1 MLGSD
6 FDTNDRFAIFGF
18 VVPKDPS
25 PQWKKV
31 AWSHDCAL
39 LAYADSTGTVRVFD
53 LMGSELFVI
62 PPVSTSNL
70 ILFFPLL
77 LSQLCISAAWWFR
90 FPIWLLRHD
99 VPSVGFPEQNCFG
112 FPLGL
117 HCLCISCINCPPLK
131 WFCMLWMWSQFR
143 RRCKATYTWTI
154 RYCFPMER
162 AVLICLRWPHLG
174 FDAFCC
180 PSPSSLKF
188 NSVRM
193 SANLSEAQLIRFAFI
208 YDSLVTREEQR
219 IIRVS
224 QLAELTMHTDIE
236 AERAARVSYTH
247 FLALHDVAY
256 LLQKMSKARTWICLR
271 FT

>member
-53 LMGSELFVI
+53 LMGSELFII

-77 LSQLCISAAWWFR
+77 LSQLCISAAWWFG

-112 FPLGL
+112 FPLRL

-162 AVLICLRWPHLG
+162 AVLICLRWPHL
-174 FDAFCC
+174 DH
-180 PSPSSLKF
+180 LD
-188 NSVRM
+188 
-193 SANLSEAQLIRFAFI
+193 L
-208 YDSLVTREEQR
+208 
-219 IIRVS
+219 
-224 QLAELTMHTDIE
+224 MHF
-236 AERAARVSYTH
+236 AARVQVPSNSTPFECPLTFPKRNSSDSPSYTI
-247 FLALHDVAY
+247 
-256 LLQKMSKARTWICLR
+256 R
-271 FT
+271 